1 MFRKKPKIDPIVQ
14 QREKL
19 LELGSRL
26 QQLRTE
32 KGLSLDIVSRK
43 TMIPRRLLEAIETGQ
58 IESLPEPIYIRWLIK
73 QFAETL
79 GIDGA
84 AFSSEFPIY
93 AKAPAP
99 QSNFLFSRLPNF
111 QLRPFH
117 LYFLYVLLLL
127 FSVKTISNVLEQSTL
142 EINRLPSPVIPSIQ
156 PPPIPQPVPTPV
168 QAVTASNSPTKAELD
183 KSVIVDIQLKDDSW
197 LKVIS
202 DGKKEFEGLLPGG
215 THRTWKADKELTVRA
230 GNAGSVFITVNK
242 EQAKQLGQP
251 GQVEEVTYTAN

>member
-19 LELGSRL
+19 QELGSRL
-26 QQLRTE
+26 QNIRTE
-32 KGLSLDIVSRK
+32 KGLSLDVVSRK
-43 TMIPRRLLEAIETGQ
+43 TMIPRRLLEAIEMGQ
-58 IESLPEPIYIRWLIK
+58 MENLPEPIYIRWLIK

-79 GIDGA
+79 GLDGV
-84 AFSSEFPIY
+84 AFSSEFQVHV
-93 AKAPAP
+93 KP
-99 QSNFLFSRLPNF
+99 QTTSSNFLRLPNF

-117 LYFLYVLLLL
+117 LYFFYILLLL
-127 FSVKTISNVLEQSTL
+127 FSVRTISNVLEQSTL
-142 EINRLPSPVIPSIQ
+142 EINRLPSPVVPSVK
-156 PPPIPQPVPTPV
+156 PSPVPQPTPV
-168 QAVTASNSPTKAELD
+168 QAVTATNPPAKTELD

-202 DGKKEFEGLLPGG
+202 DGKKEFEGLLPSG

>member
-1 MFRKKPKIDPIVQ
+1 MFRKKPKIDPTIQ

-19 LELGSRL
+19 QELGSRL

-32 KGLSLDIVSRK
+32 KGLSLDVVSRK
-43 TMIPRRLLEAIETGQ
+43 TMIPRRLLEAIEMGQ
-58 IESLPEPIYIRWLIK
+58 MDRLPEPIYIRWLIK

-79 GIDGA
+79 GIDGT
-84 AFSSEFPIY
+84 AFSSEFPVFV
-93 AKAPAP
+93 KP
-99 QSNFLFSRLPNF
+99 QAVQTNFLFLRLPNF

-117 LYFLYVLLLL
+117 LYFLYILLLL
-127 FSVKTISNVLEQSTL
+127 FSVKTISNVLEESTL
-142 EINRLPSPVIPSIQ
+142 EINRLPSPVVPSIQ
-156 PPPIPQPVPTPV
+156 PSPQPSPSPV
-168 QAVTASNSPTKAELD
+168 QAVTATNPPTKAELD
-183 KSVIVDIQLKDDSW
+183 KSVTVDIQLKDDSW

-230 GNAGSVFITVNK
+230 GNAGGVFITVNK

-251 GQVEEVTYTAN
+251 GQVQEVTYTAN

>member
-19 LELGSRL
+19 KELGSRL
-26 QQLRTE
+26 QQIRAE
-32 KGLSLDIVSRK
+32 KGLSLDVVSRK
-43 TMIPRRLLEAIETGQ
+43 TMIPRRLLESIEIGQ
-58 IESLPEPIYIRWLIK
+58 MDNLPEPIYIRWLIK

-79 GIDGA
+79 GLDGA
-84 AFSSEFPIY
+84 AFSSEFPVQI
-93 AKAPAP
+93 KP
-99 QSNFLFSRLPNF
+99 QTTQSRFLRLPNF

-117 LYFLYVLLLL
+117 LYFLYILLLL
-127 FSVKTISNVLEQSTL
+127 FSVRTISNVLEQSTL
-142 EINRLPSPVIPSIQ
+142 EINRLPSPVVPSLQ
-156 PPPIPQPVPTPV
+156 PSPIPQPNSTPV
-168 QAVTASNSPTKAELD
+168 QTVTATNPPSKTELD